1 MAKLEISDEISDVYV
16 TSSELPGKL
25 ARSKK
30 VAVTS
35 RATPI
40 IVSVMAPF
48 FLCLRKPEMLA
59 RAVVGRTKQSIQKWK
74 FELLQKVVPKIG
86 RAISKIGVIKQ

>member
-1 MAKLEISDEISDVYV
+1 MYV

-25 ARSKK
+25 ARSMK

-40 IVSVMAPF
+40 IVSEMAPL
-48 FLCLRKPEMLA
+48 FLCPRKPEMLA

-74 FELLQKVVPKIG
+74 LELIQKVDPKIG
-86 RAISKIGVIKQ
+86 RAISRIGVIKQ